1 MLNFQGAVL
10 VHIRVIIL
18 YIDIAVI
25 VHIEQRLVRVRILS
39 LLLAVGLPDPAL
51 EAALPLVASELVAAV
66 PIVFVVVVRGL
77 QDRVV
82 LCLHVAWVGHR
93 DILVESVVTVV
104 VLV

>member
-1 MLNFQGAVL
+1 M
-10 VHIRVIIL
+10 R
-18 YIDIAVI
+18 
-25 VHIEQRLVRVRILS
+25 IEQRLVRVGILS

-51 EAALPLVASELVAAV
+51 EAVLPLVPRELVAAV
-66 PIVFVVVVRGL
+66 PIVFVVIVRGL

-82 LCLHVAWVGHR
+82 LCLHVAWVAHG